1 MWALASH
8 KSFEMYVQ
16 LFWDIAKLLPTNK
29 KLRFTVDFEEKLIA
43 ALKFIFDCEI
53 CGCLYHFSECLL
65 RKAQKLGLISHSFEE
80 ETRQVIKELKKFCF
94 SDSNLSVILNEKK
107 NSYKEKLS
115 NLTSSSLEK
124 NALDYYKGKRNIFL
138 IQVLGMIDFLDYFI
152 KQWLPKYEQN
162 IINYS
167 KINEKERT
175 NNALES
181 YHGHLQ
187 SKLTK

>member
-1 MWALASH
+1 M
-8 KSFEMYVQ
+8 
-16 LFWDIAKLLPTNK
+16 
-29 KLRFTVDFEEKLIA
+29 
-43 ALKFIFDCEI
+43 
-53 CGCLYHFSECLL
+53 
-65 RKAQKLGLISHSFEE
+65 GLISHSFEE

-94 SDSNLSVILNEKK
+94 SDANLSVILNEKK
-107 NSYKEKLS
+107 NSFKEKLS